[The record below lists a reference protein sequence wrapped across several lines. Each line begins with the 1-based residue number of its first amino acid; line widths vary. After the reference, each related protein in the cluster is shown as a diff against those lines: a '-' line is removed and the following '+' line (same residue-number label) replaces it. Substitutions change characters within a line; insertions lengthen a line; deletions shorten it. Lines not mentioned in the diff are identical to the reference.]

1 MPAGGACQR
10 PVRFHGRFARAR
22 RAGDSFGRPRP
33 HVPQTRMASTQD
45 FRNGLVLNWK
55 DDLWQIVEFQH
66 VKPGKGGAFVRG
78 KLKNV
83 RNGKIVDTTFRAG
96 EKVET
101 ARVERRQMQ
110 FLYEDELGLHFMNTE
125 TYDQRALRS
134 DLVEKKDLI
143 KEGGTIDVLV
153 DAATNEP
160 LAVELPRQVE
170 LVVAQTDP
178 GLKGDTASG
187 ATKPATLESGAT
199 IQVPLFIN
207 EGDVVRVDTETASY
221 QTRVSAA

>member
-1 MPAGGACQR
+1 MP
-10 PVRFHGRFARAR
+10 
-22 RAGDSFGRPRP
+22 
-33 HVPQTRMASTQD
+33 STQD

-110 FLYEDELGLHFMNTE
+110 YLYEDDLGLHFMNTE
-125 TYDQRALRS
+125 TYEQRALRA
-134 DLVEKKDLI
+134 DLVEGKDLI
-143 KEGGTIDVLV
+143 KEGGMIDVLV
-153 DAATNEP
+153 DAATDEA
-160 LAVELPRQVE
+160 LSVELPRQVE
-170 LVVAQTDP
+170 LKVTQTDP
-178 GLKGDTASG
+178 GLKGDTATG
-187 ATKPATLESGAT
+187 ATKPATLESGAVVY
-199 IQVPLFIN
+199 VPLFIN
-207 EGDVVRVDTETASY
+207 EGDVIRVDTETASY
-221 QTRVSAA
+221 QTRVTSA

>member
-1 MPAGGACQR
+1 
-10 PVRFHGRFARAR
+10 
-22 RAGDSFGRPRP
+22 
-33 HVPQTRMASTQD
+33 MASTQD

-55 DDLWQIVEFQH
+55 DDLWQIVEFMH

-101 ARVERRQMQ
+101 VRVERRQMQ
-110 FLYEDELGLHFMNTE
+110 FLYEDELGLHVMNTE
-125 TYDQRALRS
+125 TYEQRTIRP
-134 DLVEKKDLI
+134 DMVEGRDLI
-143 KEGGTIDVLV
+143 KEGGTVDVLV
-153 DAATNEP
+153 DAGTEEP
-160 LAVELPRQVE
+160 LSVELPRQVD
-170 LVVAQTDP
+170 LVVTQTDP

-199 IQVPLFIN
+199 VQVPLFIN
-207 EGDVVRVDTETASY
+207 EGDVVRVDTETSSY
-221 QTRVSAA
+221 QTRVTAA

>member
-1 MPAGGACQR
+1 
-10 PVRFHGRFARAR
+10 
-22 RAGDSFGRPRP
+22 
-33 HVPQTRMASTQD
+33 MASTQD

-55 DDLWQIVEFQH
+55 NDIWQIVEFQH

-101 ARVERRQMQ
+101 VRVERRQMQ
-110 FLYEDELGLHFMNTE
+110 YLYEDELGLHFMNTE
-125 TYDQRALRS
+125 TYEQRTLRA
-134 DLVEKKDLI
+134 DMVEGKEFI
-143 KEGGTIDVLV
+143 KEGGTIDVLI
-153 DAATNEP
+153 DASTEEP
-160 LAVELPRQVE
+160 LNVELPRQVE
-170 LVVAQTDP
+170 LTVTQTDP
-178 GLKGDTASG
+178 GLKGDTAQG

-199 IQVPLFIN
+199 VQVPLFIN
-207 EGDVVRVDTETASY
+207 EGDVVRVDVESESY

>member
-1 MPAGGACQR
+1 
-10 PVRFHGRFARAR
+10 
-22 RAGDSFGRPRP
+22 
-33 HVPQTRMASTQD
+33 MASTQD

-110 FLYEDELGLHFMNTE
+110 YLYEDDLGLHFMNTE
-125 TYDQRALRS
+125 TYEQRSLRS
-134 DLVEKKDLI
+134 DLVEGKELI
-143 KEGGTIDVLV
+143 KEGGMIDVLV
-153 DAATNEP
+153 DAATEEA
-160 LAVELPRQVE
+160 LSVELPRQVE
-170 LVVAQTDP
+170 LTVTQTDP
-178 GLKGDTASG
+178 GLKGDTATG
-187 ATKPATLESGAT
+187 ATKPATLESGAVV
-199 IQVPLFIN
+199 QVPLFIN